1 MRTKLTLLFLLLI
14 QVNCV
19 FSYIS
24 TSSKKLLRII
34 ETPKE
39 IHLVPIYAAD
49 TRAHRLGIQR
59 NLNASEFIGSM
70 GGQFPVYN
78 LNRGKHRFQFE
89 IAGSTYMGLLRSVN
103 HGSVLNTDFY
113 VDVFL
118 NYQFRNNWALR
129 LGSGHTS
136 QHLSDDAIANAQY
149 PFTNY
154 ARDYHQVGISYKG
167 KRNAYHLY
175 NNVIINYNFKTD
187 EVHSGKI
194 TIQPGF
200 ELNINQTFL
209 NQTNPGGFIIGADF
223 KFRGEL
229 DFRSTNNLLLA
240 YQFNHLHPQKLRLV
254 LNFSSGADERG
265 QFYRSNRN
273 LISTGI
279 YAEF

>member
-1 MRTKLTLLFLLLI
+1 MKMRLVILYLLFLCF
-14 QVNCV
+14 NKT
-19 FSYIS
+19 FGND
-24 TSSKKLLRII
+24 SKSLNRNLRVI
-34 ETPKE
+34 ETYKE
-39 IHLVPIYAAD
+39 SHLVPIYAAD

-59 NLNASEFIGSM
+59 NFNASEFIGSM

-78 LNRGKHRFQFE
+78 FNRGKHRFQFE

-167 KRNAYHLY
+167 IRNKYHLY
-175 NNVIINYNFKTD
+175 NNFIINYNFKTD
-187 EVHSGKI
+187 EDYSGKI

-200 ELNINQTFL
+200 EYNINQTFL
-209 NQTNPGGFIIGADF
+209 NQTKPGGFIVGADF

-240 YQFNHLHPQKLRLV
+240 YQFNHLSPQRLRLV
-254 LNFSSGADERG
+254 LNFTTGADERG